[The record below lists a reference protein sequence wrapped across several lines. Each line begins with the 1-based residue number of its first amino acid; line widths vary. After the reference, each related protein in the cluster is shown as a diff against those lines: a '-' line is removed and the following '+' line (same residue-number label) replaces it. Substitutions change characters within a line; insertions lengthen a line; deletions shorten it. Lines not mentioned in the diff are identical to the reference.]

1 MHQNEDII
9 QVSAPIEKPPHDDDP
24 MFAPI
29 VDILKKAWLDYYST
43 EKAIKISTNVFSPQ
57 QEMSYLHKRATE
69 KDALAILS
77 EINI

>member
-1 MHQNEDII
+1 MHGNEDII
-9 QVSAPIEKPPHDDDP
+9 LASIAKPPPDDGP
-24 MFAPI
+24 TFAPI

-57 QEMSYLHKRATE
+57 QEMSYLNKRATE
-69 KDALAILS
+69 KDTLAILS